1 MLKDCKINI
10 LGEQWRI
17 EFHDAEENPRLIDS
31 CGYADSSVRLIVIDD
46 MSHIDLHSKEDL
58 YAHKQEVLRHEII
71 HAFLLESGIGHNSHK
86 SENWGIDEE
95 IVDWFAIQSPKIM
108 AAFREAGCI

>member
-10 LGEQWRI
+10 LGEQWKI
-17 EFHDAEENPRLIDS
+17 EFHDEEKDLYLKKVD
-31 CGYADSSVRLIVIDD
+31 GYTDDSVRLIVIND
-46 MSHIDLHSKEDL
+46 MKYIKLDSKKNL

-71 HAFLLESGIGHNSHK
+71 HAFLCESGIGHNSHE